1 MELSERCFINLSGKI
16 RDILVF
22 KETINRIVDQILLLA
37 ILLVS
42 LPIVGCQSLAIITE
56 DLIVIPFRT
65 APYTPNIPKRTPN
78 ALTGK
83 DFIARNKSNIGQ
95 DRENAILRE
104 FISGN
109 IPQFLRSLVP
119 ITNSMKL
126 NNKNYKIT
134 FWVMPDYL
142 SIGADRNFV
151 RIPMT
156 PVTAQ
161 RTADQFGMSLPT
173 TKMVDLTYKQ
183 AGLKIAPTYLKSDER
198 MTLSSYFEKHNND
211 IENKINDRNRR
222 LTAGH
227 KKDIVITNSLNR
239 KKRRV
244 AIYGWHKVNGLPTQP
259 LNLYHPEDYVDYSH
273 GVRLISNIVV
283 LNGKEM
289 TISHILNSKNLHQL
303 LSNEG
308 PIKHIRIE
316 TRHRN

>member
-1 MELSERCFINLSGKI
+1 M
-16 RDILVF
+16 F
-22 KETINRIVDQILLLA
+22 KEPINRIGHQILLLA

-42 LPIVGCQSLAIITE
+42 LSIVGCQSLAVITE

-65 APYTPNIPKRTPN
+65 APYTPNIPKRKPN

-83 DFIARNKSNIGQ
+83 GFIASNKSNIGQ
-95 DRENAILRE
+95 ERENSILIE
-104 FISGN
+104 FTSGN
-109 IPQFLRSLVP
+109 IPQFLRSLTP
-119 ITNSMKL
+119 ITNSIKL
-126 NNKNYKIT
+126 NNKNYTIT

-142 SIGADRNFV
+142 SIGSDRNFI

-161 RTADQFGMSLPT
+161 RIADQFGMSLPT
-173 TKMVDLTYKQ
+173 TKIVDLTYEQ
-183 AGLKIAPTYLKSDER
+183 AALKLAPAYLKSDER
-198 MTLSSYFEKHNND
+198 MTLSSYFEKHND
-211 IENKINDRNRR
+211 EIESKINGSNRR

-273 GVRLISNIVV
+273 GVRLISNIIL

-289 TISHILNSKNLHQL
+289 TISHILKSKDLHQL

-316 TRHRN
+316 TRHQN